1 MLLDKKV
8 SIITG
13 TNRGIG
19 EEILKTFLENGSH
32 VIACARKTSIS
43 FEDLIDNCRSKY
55 NRKIIP
61 VFFDLNKIDEIN
73 MAIKTIRSSELVPD
87 ILVNNAGIA
96 TGALFQM
103 TSEKQLVQEMKVNF
117 ISQVVFTQGI
127 VKSMSRKKNGSII
140 NISSV
145 SGIIGSPG
153 TLSYGSSKAA
163 LNFATKT
170 LANEIGRYNI
180 RVNSVAPGP
189 IVTDMLDNM
198 DEAAKKKLINSS
210 ALKKLGKPK
219 DVANLALF
227 LASDLSCFIT
237 GQTIRVD
244 GGII

>member
-1 MLLDKKV
+1 MLLNKKV
-8 SIITG
+8 SVITG
-13 TNRGIG
+13 SNRGIG

-32 VIACARKTSIS
+32 VIACARQATTS
-43 FEDLIDNCRSKY
+43 FDDLIKNCKRKY

-61 VFFDLNKIDEIN
+61 VFFDLDKIDDIK
-73 MAIKTIRSSELVPD
+73 MAIKTIRSLELVPD

-103 TSEKQLVQEMKVNF
+103 TSEKQLAQEMKVNF

-127 VKSMSRKKNGSII
+127 VKSMSRNKNGSII

-145 SGIIGSPG
+145 SGILGSPG

-198 DEAAKKKLINSS
+198 DEVAKKKLINSS